1 MAFGRP
7 YHFVP
12 EGMVV
17 PLKSRVVDP
26 LDSELNNG
34 KLEQLDI
41 RSAEPEETKST
52 CMAQTQKH
60 MLRICILG
68 LCIFTCEDDD
78 VFDYVLGKKETYAK
92 L

>member
-41 RSAEPEETKST
+41 RSAEPEKNKSMHGPNTKTYAPYMYSLL
-52 CMAQTQKH
+52 MHFFSA
-60 MLRICILG
+60 
-68 LCIFTCEDDD
+68 EDDD
-78 VFDYVLGKKETYAK
+78 VFDYVLGKKEISK
-92 L
+92 